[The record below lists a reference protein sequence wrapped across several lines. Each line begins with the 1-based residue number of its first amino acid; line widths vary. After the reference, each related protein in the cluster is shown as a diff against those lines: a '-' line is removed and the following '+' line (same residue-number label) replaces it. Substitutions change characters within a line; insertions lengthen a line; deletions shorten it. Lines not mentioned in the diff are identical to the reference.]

1 MVMRFNFIC
10 AAGGAVFCSIVIIS
24 QSKSPKASFSRK
36 ICLYFFETAF
46 VFMAFPLSFVPSGHC
61 FTLVDFVINN
71 SFYSLE
77 PDKKTNKTN
86 NNGRELIRQ
95 SLNP

>member
-1 MVMRFNFIC
+1 M
-10 AAGGAVFCSIVIIS
+10 FCSIVIIS

-36 ICLYFFETAF
+36 ICLYFFETAI

-61 FTLVDFVINN
+61 FTLVDFVIYN

-77 PDKKTNKTN
+77 PDKKQNKQQRKGIDKTVIESLM
-86 NNGRELIRQ
+86 RSLI
-95 SLNP
+95 SFC